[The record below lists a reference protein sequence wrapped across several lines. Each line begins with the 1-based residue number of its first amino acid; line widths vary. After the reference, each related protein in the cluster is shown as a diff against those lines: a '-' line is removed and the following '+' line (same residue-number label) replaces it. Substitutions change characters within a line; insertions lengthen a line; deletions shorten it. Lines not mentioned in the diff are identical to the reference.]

1 MQDAANYNEKKSSG
15 VYFGQLPP
23 VWQGITVIFFWRH
36 FALLRDVPFAASA
49 CAKTGAHQRFSPPAV
64 AASQPTPATYA
75 LFAINV
81 TVFLA
86 MVASGLSWISPHTD
100 QVLRWGADYGPYTLN
115 GQYWRLITSMFLHFG
130 IIHIAG
136 NMWCLW
142 NLGRLA
148 EKLLGPVTVFGVYL
162 LTGIGASLLSLSW
175 DPMRVSAGAS
185 GAIFGIAGVLI
196 TTLYFGKHNLQKDAV
211 RRLLGYV
218 VRFSLLNLLFG
229 LQGHIDNMAHFGG
242 LVSGLL
248 IGFFLARTFSS
259 PVEERSTQRRMIL
272 GISALVL
279 LVLIVPVAKAK
290 QYAVEFEKGQE
301 AFDQNNY
308 PAAIEHMQRYSSA
321 RPGDAKG
328 HAILGASFQMTGRRD
343 DAVHEY
349 ERILAINPANHHVQI
364 TLAELYAFS
373 LKPEKAIPLFRQN
386 IQEISGDAVVMYYYG
401 SALTQTGALAQAE
414 DVLRKSIALDNK
426 QTGAHAL
433 LSEVLKNEGK
443 VADAAEEQHIA
454 DLLQANEP
462 SHPGTGTKTH

>member
-1 MQDAANYNEKKSSG
+1 MANCRQCGKELPSFSFGDASPYCATCRS
-15 VYFGQLPP
+15 QLPLTP
-23 VWQGITVIFFWRH
+23 NQEPINAFPQQ
-36 FALLRDVPFAASA
+36 AMAASN
-49 CAKTGAHQRFSPPAV
+49 S
-64 AASQPTPATYA
+64 TPATYL

-81 TVFLA
+81 TIFLV
-86 MVASGLSWISPHTD
+86 MVASGVSWINPAAN

-148 EKLLGPVTVFGVYL
+148 EKLLGPLSVFGVYL

-196 TTLYFGKHNLQKDAV
+196 TTLYFGKHNLQQDAV

-229 LQGHIDNMAHFGG
+229 LQGHIDNMAHLGG

-248 IGFFLARTFSS
+248 IGVFLARTFSA
-259 PVEERSTQRRMIL
+259 PVEERSTQRRMVL
-272 GISALVL
+272 GISALVI

-290 QYAVEFEKGQE
+290 QYAVEFEKGKE

-308 PAAIEHMQRYSSA
+308 PVAIEHMQRYSSA
-321 RPGDAKG
+321 RPDDVQA
-328 HAILGASFQMTGRRD
+328 HAMLGASFQMTGRRD

-349 ERILAINPANHHVQI
+349 ERILTINPANHSVQI

-373 LKPEKAIPLFRQN
+373 LKPEKAVPLFRQN
-386 IQEISGDAVVMYYYG
+386 IQEISDDAEAMYYYG

-414 DVLRKSIALDNK
+414 DALRKSIALDNK
-426 QTGAHAL
+426 RIDAHAL
-433 LSEVLKNEGK
+433 LSEVLKKEGK
-443 VADAAEEQHIA
+443 AADATKEQHIA
-454 DLLQANEP
+454 DLLQADET
-462 SHPGTGTKTH
+462 SHPGSDIKAH